1 MPSPDTEISD
11 KEEESQNIS
20 FLVNKSGFPLDKDSW
35 NLMLDK
41 IKSTHPKGERIL
53 SLLNQREQEFLHK
66 RTGNEDTSICEN
78 EEERYDPPGVL
89 SEPKFLPTMSE
100 LQKIAAIQRYLNRL
114 QYNHTGMQFFNI
126 KKNRSI
132 NRLYET
138 AKDMIRF
145 SLPIKCLEAVVLSLY
160 LTASLRNVSRFT
172 IRFKTKFGQNTH
184 KHIVLGIYHS
194 SRYGA
199 LGLSRRTTLM
209 DKPITFLTLTELI
222 LEYKKCYEECYHTI
236 SKVKMSSFLSSD
248 KHSNDNIVWNN
259 FTVNVNKLTEQEM
272 RQVIE
277 KYAREMK
284 KKTGSIL

>member
-1 MPSPDTEISD
+1 MPSSDTEISEKD
-11 KEEESQNIS
+11 EESQNIS

-41 IKSTHPKGERIL
+41 IKSTHPDGEKII
-53 SLLNQREQEFLHK
+53 SLLNQKEQDYLRK
-66 RTGNEDTSICEN
+66 RPGNEDASICELD
-78 EEERYDPPGVL
+78 EEIYAQPGVL
-89 SEPKFLPTMSE
+89 SEPKFIPTMSE

-184 KHIVLGIYHS
+184 KHIVLGIYHN

-199 LGLSRRTTLM
+199 LGLSRRKTLM
-209 DKPITFLTLTELI
+209 DKPVAFLTLTDLI

-248 KHSNDNIVWNN
+248 KHSNDIIVWNH
-259 FTVNVNKLTEQEM
+259 FTLSVNKLTEQEIK
-272 RQVIE
+272 QVLE